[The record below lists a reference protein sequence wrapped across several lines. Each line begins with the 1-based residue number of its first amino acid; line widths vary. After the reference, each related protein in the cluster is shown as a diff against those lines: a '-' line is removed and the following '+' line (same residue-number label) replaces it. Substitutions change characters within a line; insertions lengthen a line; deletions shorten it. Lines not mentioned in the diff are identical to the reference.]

1 MWLITNGIEM
11 GLTSLI
17 GEAVRNEKT
26 DAKHSKDKKEKH
38 KSNLTIIGIADE
50 EMLRYGA
57 SIALSKEVLSF
68 LLFIN
73 LWLIFL

>member
-11 GLTSLI
+11 GSTSLI

-50 EMLRYGA
+50 EMLRYGT
-57 SIALSKEVLSF
+57 SIALSKEVFSF
-68 LLFIN
+68 YYS
-73 LWLIFL
+73 LIYG